1 MSLAPAAAAFAP
13 HEALAAALLPHVDP
27 GGDGAHDLAHLR
39 RVWHVARAIQA
50 AEGGDAE
57 VICAAVLLHD
67 CVAVPKDS
75 PLRAQASR
83 LAAERAADILRSLGW
98 PPGRVACVA
107 HAVEA
112 HSFSA
117 GIEPDT
123 LEACILQDA
132 DRLDAIGLVGV
143 ARCFYTAGRMGS
155 ALYHADDPLAIA
167 RTLDDRAYALD
178 HFAAKLLGL
187 AATFRTPAGQRL
199 AAERHERLERFQAE
213 FLAEL

>member
-1 MSLAPAAAAFAP
+1 MSLVPAAAAFAP
-13 HEALAAALLPHVDP
+13 HERLAAALLPHIDP
-27 GGDGAHDLAHLR
+27 GGDGAHDLAHLS
-39 RVWHVARAIQA
+39 RVWHAARVIQA

-83 LAAERAADILRSLGW
+83 LAAERAAGILRSLGW
-98 PPGRVACVA
+98 PEERVSRVA

-117 GIEPDT
+117 GVEPAT

-155 ALYHADDPLAIA
+155 ALYDADDPLAIA
-167 RTLDDRAYALD
+167 RPLDDRAYALD
-178 HFAAKLLGL
+178 HFAAKLLRL
-187 AATFRTPAGQRL
+187 AGAFRTPAAQRL
-199 AAERHERLERFQAE
+199 AAERHARLERFHAE